1 MLSED
6 RESFTGLHNVA
17 KHIVY
22 LQEGSDALLSTLRK
36 IAAHHSSLRA
46 KASDKHQQE
55 MENTTSMLMQGET
68 GCETVRLRLRSLDKR
83 MQNTIS
89 LVSVSESSIQASDIY
104 LIPLIDYQSFHL
116 VTQEGNRLLQS
127 DSNTM
132 TTIAFTTLIFLPM
145 TTVSVSLSIFHR
157 DSG

>member
-22 LQEGSDALLSTLRK
+22 LQEGSDALLFTLRK
-36 IAAHHSSLRA
+36 VAAHHSTLRA
-46 KASDKHQQE
+46 KASDKDQQE

-89 LVSVSESSIQASDIY
+89 LVSVFESSIQASDIY
-104 LIPLIDYQSFHL
+104 LIPLIIYQSFHL

-132 TTIAFTTLIFLPM
+132 TTIAFATLIFLPM